1 MITIFLI
8 GLGVWVAV
16 GALRLALQADDYPI
30 DEGKSKLLTALDLVL
45 MAPAIAL
52 AWCTMAIFVVL
63 RALTNHRWK

>member
-1 MITIFLI
+1 MITILLI
-8 GLGVWVAV
+8 ALGIWTVV
-16 GALRLALQADDYPI
+16 GAWRLMMQPDDLP
-30 DEGKSKLLTALDLVL
+30 DEKNKLLTALDLVL

>member
-8 GLGVWVAV
+8 ALGSWTVV
-16 GALRLALQADDYPI
+16 GAWRLMMQPDDLP
-30 DEGKSKLLTALDLVL
+30 DEKNKLLTALDLVL